1 MTRRHVYTSLAER
14 IEQLVRKYGSRRKA
28 AKAIGVSETHLRGVA
43 HGDRHISPELVQK
56 LGLIAETKY
65 RVWGS

>member
-1 MTRRHVYTSLAER
+1 MKYTTPAAR
-14 IEQLVRKYGSRRKA
+14 IEQLVRKFGSRRKA

-65 RVWGS
+65 RVWNT